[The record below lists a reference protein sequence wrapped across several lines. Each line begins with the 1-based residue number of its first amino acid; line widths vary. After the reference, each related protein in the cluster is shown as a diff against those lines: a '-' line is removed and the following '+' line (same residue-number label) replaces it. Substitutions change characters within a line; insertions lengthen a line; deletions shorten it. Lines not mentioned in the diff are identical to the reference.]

1 MAPADALHWQRVTKL
16 AVTIV
21 AFILLVIFASLFPAH
36 TVKALT
42 TVTTAK
48 AATPVI
54 LDRLPRVELSGRME
68 RYDDH
73 TEKLTLAEI
82 LDPKNAIAFTHLKGN
97 LNDGYSHKAVWLR
110 FTISRTS
117 RFPAEAWLRLYPP
130 YLDHVTAYIQ
140 RGVDPSRALSYRQIL
155 LGDHIPVTDRPV
167 PDPDFFAPLSLP
179 LEAPVTIYVR
189 LQAISSLNFG
199 ASVHTPIDMIRQT
212 DTSILFQ
219 GGYLAIVIVI
229 FLLNFIYFMRIK
241 DLLFLYFALYALA
254 VSINYFSISGI
265 LTLILPGSA
274 HLISDYLADIG
285 KGGGILL
292 FSVFLTRLFK
302 SELSPFTRHY
312 LRFMAVIGALTVLAD
327 PLGFYIEMAPVTS
340 MGVLF
345 LFFVVSWLSYKAVKN
360 NNPGGMIF
368 FIAFGISNLGYFIHF
383 LQLLGL
389 VPLEWWSIN
398 NIQYASLL
406 NIVLMTFALAERLRE
421 TEKRARAALKESELK
436 SVELATERVATER
449 QQRFLTMVSHEY
461 RTPLAIIRSSL
472 DIMELQMSDQYTEN
486 SSELDKMKRAVR
498 RLVEVM
504 DVSLEKSRLSDSR
517 EKEGTVRTL
526 LAPFMASEVEEVRA
540 LWPKRAFLFD
550 ISLTDHAINAEQHY
564 LTTAL
569 FNLFDNAQKYS
580 LPDSPIEIDC
590 HGEGDEVV
598 IRIRNQCDGILTNEA
613 EQLFRK
619 YQRGSNS
626 NNTNG
631 SGLGLWLV
639 KEIINRHHGTVT
651 LEKSDDH
658 LKVTVRLPLAD
669 TNNETG

>member
-1 MAPADALHWQRVTKL
+1 MVPADALHWQRVTKL
-16 AVTIV
+16 AVTIA
-21 AFILLVIFASLFPAH
+21 AFILFVIFVSLFPA
-36 TVKALT
+36 L
-42 TVTTAK
+42 TAK

-54 LDRLPRVELSGRME
+54 LDSLPRVELSGHID

-73 TEKLTLAEI
+73 TEKLTLADI

-110 FTISRTS
+110 FTLSRTS
-117 RFPAEAWLRLYPP
+117 GFPEEAWLRLYPP
-130 YLDHVTAYIQ
+130 YLDHVTVFVQ
-140 RGVDPSRALSYRQIL
+140 TGRDPSRTSSWRQII
-155 LGDHIPVTDRPV
+155 LGDHIPVADRPV

-179 LEAPVTIYVR
+179 LETPVTIYVR
-189 LQAISSLNFG
+189 VQAISSLNFG
-199 ASVHTPIDMIRQT
+199 ASVHTPTDMIRQT
-212 DTSILFQ
+212 DTNILFQ

-229 FLLNFIYFMRIK
+229 SLLNFIYFIRIK
-241 DLLFLYFALYALA
+241 DRLFIYFALYALA
-254 VSINYFSISGI
+254 VSINYLSISGI
-265 LTLILPGSA
+265 LSLILPGSA

-292 FSVFLTRLFK
+292 MSVFLTGLFA
-302 SELSPFTRHY
+302 SELTPFTCNY
-312 LRFMAVIGALTVLAD
+312 LRLMAVIGALTVLAD

-360 NNPGGMIF
+360 NKPGGMVF

-406 NIVLMTFALAERLRE
+406 NIVLMTLALAERLRE
-421 TEKRARAALKESELK
+421 SENRAMAALRESELK
-436 SVELATERVATER
+436 SLELATERVATER

-472 DIMELQMSDQYTEN
+472 DIMELQMSDQRSQDNGNEI
-486 SSELDKMKRAVR
+486 SKMKRAVQ

-504 DVSLEKSRLSDSR
+504 DVSLEKSRLSDSQ
-517 EKEGTVRTL
+517 EKEGVVRTL
-526 LAPFMASEVEEVRA
+526 LAPFMAAEIEEIRS
-540 LWPKRAFLFD
+540 LWPNRSFLFAL
-550 ISLTDHAINAEQHY
+550 SLTDHAINAEQHY
-564 LTTAL
+564 LKTAL
-569 FNLFDNAQKYS
+569 FNLFDNARKYS
-580 LPDSPIEIDC
+580 PPDSPIEVDC
-590 HGEGDEVV
+590 YGEGEEVF
-598 IRIRNQCDGILTNEA
+598 IRIQNQSNGILTNET

-639 KEIINRHHGTVT
+639 QEIIYRHHGTVT
-651 LEKSDDH
+651 FEKTYTDVV
-658 LKVTVRLPLAD
+658 VTIRLPLAD
-669 TNNETG
+669 TTKE

>member
-1 MAPADALHWQRVTKL
+1 MRTILILLIT
-16 AVTIV
+16 AVT
-21 AFILLVIFASLFPAH
+21 LSLVCTIAH
-36 TVKALT
+36 
-42 TVTTAK
+42 
-48 AATPVI
+48 AAQSVVI
-54 LDRLPRVELSGRME
+54 LDQAPCVELSGRME
-68 RYDDH
+68 RYDDY
-73 TEKLTLAEI
+73 TEKLTLADI

-110 FTISRTS
+110 FTLSRSS

-130 YLDHVTAYIQ
+130 YLDHVTAFIQ
-140 RGVDPSRALSYRQIL
+140 SGIDPSSASSYRQIK
-155 LGDHIPVTDRPV
+155 LGDHIPVADRPV

-179 LEAPVTIYVR
+179 LERPVTIYVR
-189 LQAISSLNFG
+189 VQAISSLNFG
-199 ASVHTPIDMIRQT
+199 ASVHTPTDMIRQT
-212 DTSILFQ
+212 DTSIMLQ
-219 GGYLAIVIVI
+219 SGYLAIVIVI
-229 FLLNFIYFMRIK
+229 SLLNFIYFLRIK
-241 DLLFLYFALYALA
+241 DRLFLYFALYALA

-265 LTLILPGSA
+265 LSLILPDVA

-292 FSVFLTRLFK
+292 VSVFLIRLFA
-302 SELSPFTRHY
+302 SELTPFTRRY
-312 LRFMAVIGALTVLAD
+312 LKLMVVIGALTILAD

-340 MGVLF
+340 FGMLF

-360 NNPGGMIF
+360 NKPGGIVF
-368 FIAFGISNLGYFIHF
+368 FVAFGISNLGYFIHF

-389 VPLEWWSIN
+389 VPLGWWNIN

-421 TEKRARAALKESELK
+421 TEKRAMAALKESELK
-436 SVELATERVATER
+436 NLELATERMATER

-472 DIMELQMSDQYTEN
+472 DIMELQMDDQYPEN

-526 LAPFMASEVEEVRA
+526 LVPFMASEVEEVCA
-540 LWPKRAFLFD
+540 LWPKRTFIFT
-550 ISLTDHAINAEQHY
+550 ISLTDHAIDAEQHY

-590 HGEGDEVV
+590 HGEGKEVV
-598 IRIRNQCDGILTNEA
+598 IRIRNQSNSILTNET
-613 EQLFRK
+613 EELFKK

-639 KEIINRHHGTVT
+639 REIVQRHHGAVT
-651 LEKSDDH
+651 FEKSGD
-658 LKVTVRLPLAD
+658 LMVVTVRLPLAD
-669 TNNETG
+669 SVEKYTKYETL